1 MTDPL
6 LHHALAA
13 TVEARAMALWKQE
26 KRDRRGPYRA
36 LHSPARHNRVTE
48 LRALLALRRSA
59 KRLARGAPSDRV
71 YHELGYHQ
79 AQSVPV

>member
-26 KRDRRGPYRA
+26 KRDRRYMRA
-36 LHSPARHNRVTE
+36 TWTAARHDRVTE

-59 KRLARGAPSDRV
+59 KRLARGASSDRA